1 MHGRTHICAA
11 VMGRETDK
19 LSRAALVLP
28 CSWLVNSAGIQC
40 SLNKG
45 PALPDAMITLP
56 LLYVCSQHVSTVQ
69 SFHGRERSE
78 PVWGNRDDLREA
90 GPVQDKHKLCHFI
103 WRQWGT
109 GHRVCSHPHLH
120 CLPISFT
127 PPLSTEH
134 KRGER
139 RRGREE
145 EGEQQGGQWG
155 SGCVLSP
162 LSVCECT
169 DGSVVIWCVSPG
181 TFDGLKLSSS
191 ISQHH
196 LIFHCLCPI

>member
-1 MHGRTHICAA
+1 
-11 VMGRETDK
+11 MGRETAK
-19 LSRAALVLP
+19 PSRAALLP
-28 CSWLVNSAGIQC
+28 CAKLISGAGIQF
-40 SLNKG
+40 NFKRKG
-45 PALPDAMITLP
+45 AALPNTLVASP
-56 LLYVCSQHVSTVQ
+56 GLSSYCWIVSTPQ
-69 SFHGRERSE
+69 FDHGTERSE
-78 PVWGNRDDLREA
+78 AIWGNRDDLREA
-90 GPVQDKHKLCHFI
+90 EPVQDKHKLCHFI

-127 PPLSTEH
+127 PPLSMEH

-145 EGEQQGGQWG
+145 ERGAAGGLRG

-169 DGSVVIWCVSPG
+169 DGSVVIWCVSQG

-196 LIFHCLCPI
+196 LIFLCLCPI

>member
-1 MHGRTHICAA
+1 
-11 VMGRETDK
+11 MGRET
-19 LSRAALVLP
+19 AAL
-28 CSWLVNSAGIQC
+28 SWAALRLLNAAGIQFNFKRKR
-40 SLNKG
+40 SW
-45 PALPDAMITLP
+45 TLKQK
-56 LLYVCSQHVSTVQ
+56 LSACCWFVSSVRCD
-69 SFHGRERSE
+69 HRKERFE
-78 PVWGNRDDLREA
+78 AIWGNRDDLREA
-90 GPVQDKHKLCHFI
+90 EPVQDKHKLCHFI

-127 PPLSTEH
+127 PPLSMEH

-145 EGEQQGGQWG
+145 EGEQQGVGG

-162 LSVCECT
+162 LYVCECT
-169 DGSVVIWCVSPG
+169 DGSVVIWCVSLG

-196 LIFHCLCPI
+196 LIFLCLCPI